1 MNKLVGFSILCFALG
16 SVSAVKAE
24 TAVMWDQST
33 QPASYADG
41 AMSVTYDAG
50 NVTAVESDLEKAG
63 GISVSGGDMTLS
75 PDSATFESLS
85 DGTLKLMNSVKQE
98 GASASEPAELKFV
111 SKILPSEVTIVKP
124 AASTFLLAKG
134 MNLSSITNVT
144 ARFDKDPGSSTGG
157 VPCDTVPCFWQDGD
171 VERMIEFQKRTSS
184 ATLRCVILVVRQNG
198 DNIEAEVSGYR
209 HISTSAIPIP
219 TEGQVHLYAIDESWP
234 AEWKIG
240 YASSSG
246 INNNCFLTNLVVQF
260 DRPQQVASTVEVW
273 GTNDLEKT
281 VLKIG
286 GDSPATVSMEGIYS
300 FPTSGSVEVG
310 TNGMLKL
317 HAQQA
322 GTVLGVL
329 AGIDHGVPIIVRE
342 GGLLDIQAAYQLS
355 ASASKVILDG
365 GACSI
370 QNLDDSS
377 VYFHNVA
384 FTNGATMTGGGIR
397 LRNSANIWIVGGT
410 KPSTIDTKI
419 WLWTQNA
426 NNGNGLLDLNV
437 ADVTGDEGV
446 DFTMNGVI
454 RPSYLDGYRDPVF
467 RKTGP
472 GTARLNGQ
480 FQLNYRASEVCGGTL
495 VMAGGFGAITNNPD
509 AKCDFLLNGGTLAFA
524 ANDANTVGQLDLQ
537 GNSGLKVEAGA
548 NVAFAAPA
556 DKTWKEGAIL
566 TIDADLSQSSI
577 RFGVDGSGL
586 TKAQLRQLNPP
597 AEKTTTI
604 CRYTLT
610 DEGYLKEVPRT
621 GIVVIF
627 R

>member
-1 MNKLVGFSILCFALG
+1 MNKLVGFSILCLTLG

-24 TAVMWDQST
+24 TAVTWDQSS
-33 QPASYADG
+33 QPPSYADG

-50 NVTAVESDLEKAG
+50 NVTAVESDLEKVG
-63 GISVSGGDMTLS
+63 GISVSGGAMTLS
-75 PDSATFESLS
+75 PVSATFKSLS
-85 DGTLKLMNSVKQE
+85 DGTLKLMNPVKQE
-98 GASASEPAELKFV
+98 GASDSEPAELKFA
-111 SKILPSEVTIVKP
+111 SKILPSEVTVAKP
-124 AASTFLLAKG
+124 AAFTFLLAKG
-134 MNLSSITNVT
+134 IKLSSITNVT
-144 ARFDKDPGSSTGG
+144 ARFDKIPPFTTSG

-171 VERMIEFQKRTSS
+171 VERIIEFQKRTSS
-184 ATLRCVILVVRQNG
+184 VTLRCVILIVRQNG
-198 DNIEAEVSGYR
+198 DNIEAVVSGYR

-219 TEGQVHLYAIDESWP
+219 TEGQVHLYAKDESWP
-234 AEWKIG
+234 AEWKTG
-240 YASSSG
+240 YASSPG
-246 INNNCFLTNLVVQF
+246 ISDACFLTNLVVRF
-260 DRPQQVASTVEVW
+260 DRPQQVTSTVEVW
-273 GTNDLEKT
+273 GTNDLKKT

-286 GDSPATVSMEGIYS
+286 GDSPAKVSMEGTNS

-310 TNGMLKL
+310 ANGVLKL
-317 HAQQA
+317 HVQQA

-329 AGIDHGVPIIVRE
+329 AGIDHGVPIVVRE
-342 GGLLDIQAAYQLS
+342 GGLLDIQSAYQLS
-355 ASASKVILDG
+355 ASTSKVILDG

-370 QNLDDSS
+370 LNVDDSS
-377 VYFHNVA
+377 VYMHNVA

-397 LRNSANIWIVGGT
+397 VRSSTNVWIVGGT
-410 KPSTIDTKI
+410 KSSTIDNKI

-446 DFTMNGVI
+446 DVTMNGVI
-454 RPSYLDGYRDPVF
+454 RPSSLDGYRDPVF

-495 VMAGGFGAITNNPD
+495 VMAGGFGAITENPD
-509 AKCDFLLNGGTLAFA
+509 AKCDFLMNGGTLAFA
-524 ANDANTVGQLDLQ
+524 ANAANTVGKLDLQ

-548 NVAFAAPA
+548 NVAFAAPVG
-556 DKTWKEGAIL
+556 KTWKEGAIL
-566 TIDADLSQSSI
+566 MIDADLSQSSI

-586 TKAQLRQLNPP
+586 TKAQLRQLKPP
-597 AEKTTTI
+597 AEKTMI

-610 DEGYLKEVPRT
+610 DEGYLREVLRT